1 MKCPRLTHL
10 LSFASLFLK
19 LQKVVVGI
27 NKLTKMGKSI
37 DPATHWQHLAQLF
50 SVSLDTVWTLK
61 NKLDEAFVASEPHVA
76 LNTSL
81 LFWVVRKKQPV
92 FQIIY
97 IQRFKLILILMLIL
111 YHYLCACEPSV
122 RPSQKSKLHLKANK
136 SPQENAPSDHLNRVS
151 KSLSCGPFWNLHFCY
166 ALAERKVNIQY

>member
-81 LFWVVRKKQPV
+81 LFWVVRKSSTHACV
-92 FQIIY
+92 SNNIY
-97 IQRFKLILILMLIL
+97 SEIQRFKLMLILILIL
-111 YHYLCACEPSV
+111 YHYLCTSV
-122 RPSQKSKLHLKANK
+122 RPSVRQQCWKSAALKGRHQTEQLKPDQKYKKHTKYVFHVQIN
-136 SPQENAPSDHLNRVS
+136 D
-151 KSLSCGPFWNLHFCY
+151 
-166 ALAERKVNIQY
+166 